1 MNPSYPV
8 PAGGPPQRRA
18 HVHLGFASRASGL
31 EALALVGAAL
41 PSVFGNVD
49 PRGGRP
55 ERVQHEGN
63 SRLVYAG
70 QASHADVEGLDC
82 LLDRCFVVT
91 IGKQIACRSLDLI
104 ITTDYGLV
112 RNSWERCRPAFR
124 RHRPRSL
131 GSRSLL

>member
-1 MNPSYPV
+1 MCTWVSHPEHHT
-8 PAGGPPQRRA
+8 AED
-18 HVHLGFASRASGL
+18 GL

-82 LLDRCFVVT
+82 LLESGRSFVPMWV
-91 IGKQIACRSLDLI
+91 GHCPAKQ
-104 ITTDYGLV
+104 
-112 RNSWERCRPAFR
+112 
-124 RHRPRSL
+124 H
-131 GSRSLL
+131 